1 MEQKCLSLACE
12 EVCRIF
18 FSKTKPVKFVEQE
31 LFGDSDDDQGVT
43 EEEAAFFEE
52 VQRELIAILQ
62 DRTKPIGVRVD
73 EYLDRANEYQKKLS
87 QNDVE
92 KHIDW
97 LSFNDFSFEH
107 FDIRFGIINEMELL
121 RQVWQ
126 DFKDDMQTV
135 LTEADYE
142 KRMKEYMASGDYR
155 ENDIEQLLVYF
166 TFRYIMNAIYD
177 SNIMVYAYLSV
188 MFTMIV
194 RDMNATRFYKNGGS
208 FTIEDQMEV
217 ARIFSK
223 EVEHSEENVEAA
235 KEEIIWG

>member
-1 MEQKCLSLACE
+1 M
-12 EVCRIF
+12 
-18 FSKTKPVKFVEQE
+18 
-31 LFGDSDDDQGVT
+31 
-43 EEEAAFFEE
+43 
-52 VQRELIAILQ
+52 
-62 DRTKPIGVRVD
+62 D

-97 LSFNDFSFEH
+97 LSFNDFSYEH

-126 DFKDDMQTV
+126 DFKDDMQSV
-135 LTEADYE
+135 LTEGDYE
-142 KRMKEYMASGDYR
+142 KCMKEYVDSSDYR

-208 FTIEDQMEV
+208 LTIEDQMEV